1 MMSVSVLCFYFGLSL
16 QFSPGPLPEATVRIN
31 AQKVEV
37 DHEAKRAQL
46 SGNVS
51 VGWGEF
57 TLRAKQVDIQ
67 YTDSGTPKSWRAA
80 GEVQVSWR
88 TRVIESNTLFIEQ
101 HSDRLIFNGPLVLV
115 EGTQRLRAMK
125 AIFFNQTKRFVI
137 ENVSGQMNLKSLVK
151 PK

>member
-67 YTDSGTPKSWRAA
+67 YTDSGTPKSWRAT

-88 TRVIESNTLFIEQ
+88 
-101 HSDRLIFNGPLVLV
+101 
-115 EGTQRLRAMK
+115 A
-125 AIFFNQTKRFVI
+125 
-137 ENVSGQMNLKSLVK
+137 
-151 PK
+151 